1 MAIHLRHA
9 DSQELEIGDE
19 VTCLHHPCKAEIFTI
34 HQSIVVTGDGCK
46 ILPAT
51 DAQGSYLK
59 QRQNR
64 AEKHL
69 LVHLVAEHQAP
80 FFTLFPIRTDDFA
93 FKRCFISSQLQRSFQ
108 VQKTR
113 KLRPKQQY
121 KYIRDNIPLR
131 QCLRSTWHQQ
141 MCS

>member
-1 MAIHLRHA
+1 MAIDLRHA

-51 DAQGSYLK
+51 DAHVSYLK

-64 AEKHL
+64 AEKQLPNIKLPFSHYFPLELMTLHL
-69 LVHLVAEHQAP
+69 SDAL
-80 FFTLFPIRTDDFA
+80 
-93 FKRCFISSQLQRSFQ
+93 
-108 VQKTR
+108 
-113 KLRPKQQY
+113 
-121 KYIRDNIPLR
+121 
-131 QCLRSTWHQQ
+131 
-141 MCS
+141 